1 MHRLNCNI
9 DRIHSSLK
17 PLPYAHANASIGWTH
32 LQCSASGSMSAAGSS
47 RWWYIHGRAYDLEP
61 WLDTHPGGRYMLDI
75 TRGTDCTALFESY
88 HAASLRDPFI
98 RATLAK
104 HAAPPANVVPPVV
117 KSQAQQLLD
126 WKNTPVYDDLK
137 EVVRSYRRVHGIK
150 ATDSPATVS
159 WYILWGVVHYVSLA
173 RWFLGWGGWANGVVL
188 GLGVWFWAGDLTHS
202 GTHYAL
208 TYSSA
213 PNEWVAWVGGSTW
226 MVTSAWVRQHVVGH
240 HVATNV
246 PGRDP
251 DLCVNFL
258 PISFPPPTHT
268 VIAPNTPITTWF
280 LPCLLPNLRWQPNMP
295 PERRCTPTHWSTRK
309 CSPRDSNRQPA
320 RCIRVLPID
329 TTGFPRT
336 TYTQRTSIFAP
347 NTGGS
352 LMCAASSRRS
362 YL

>member
-47 RWWYIHGRAYDLEP
+47 RWWYIHGRAYDLQP

-137 EVVRSYRRVHGIK
+137 VVVRSYRRVHGIK

-159 WYILWGVVHYVSLA
+159 WYILWGVVHYISLA
-173 RWFLGWGGWANGVVL
+173 RWFLGWGGWANSVVL

-251 DLCVNFL
+251 DLCVIFFPHFVPASDPHRHRPKHPNHLLGSCLVFC
-258 PISFPPPTHT
+258 PIYAGSQTCRLSDDAHPPIGRLGSAAHGILTD
-268 VIAPNTPITTWF
+268 N
-280 LPCLLPNLRWQPNMP
+280 P
-295 PERRCTPTHWSTRK
+295 PAASVC
-309 CSPRDSNRQPA
+309 
-320 RCIRVLPID
+320 ID